1 MGREPKDPQHLRMLF
16 ERNAHSYDRVNPLLS
31 FGQVYLWRRRLVG
44 LLELRAGERVL
55 DAFSGPG
62 DLGRRALPLVAA
74 GGTVVFADLSPR
86 MLAEAA
92 RQAPG
97 VAFPTDAHFV
107 MADLLDPGGLPEE
120 LHAPFDAVL
129 YGFGLRY
136 TADPALAFRRLG
148 AFLRPG
154 GRLGLL
160 EFTVPPAP
168 KTPIDRLSRFYF
180 RQILPGLARGL
191 TGERELY
198 EYLRDSSGAGESPGG
213 IAHLLLEAGLELQ
226 RLETRVGGLV
236 TLAVARKPA
245 SDVLKSK

>member
-1 MGREPKDPQHLRMLF
+1 MLF
-16 ERNAHSYDRVNPLLS
+16 ERNAQSYDRVNPLLS
-31 FGQVYLWRRRLVG
+31 FGQVRLWRRKLIA

-62 DLGRRALPLVAA
+62 DLGRRALPLVAP

-86 MLAEAA
+86 MLAQAA

-97 VAFPTDAHFV
+97 AALSAETHFV
-107 MADLLDPGGLPEE
+107 TADLLEPGGLPEE
-120 LHAPFDAVL
+120 LEAPFDAVL

-136 TADPALAFRRLG
+136 TADPALALRRLG

-160 EFTVPPAP
+160 EFTMPPAA
-168 KTPIDRLSRFYF
+168 KSPIDRLSRFYF
-180 RQILPGLARGL
+180 RQILPGLAHRL

-213 IAHLLLEAGLELQ
+213 IAHLLLGAGLEVQ

-236 TLAVARKPA
+236 TLAVARK
-245 SDVLKSK
+245 